1 MANEPANM
9 PPDFESALGYIMGV
23 TAPSVDDLKLMAY
36 IEAGGE
42 AFYIGLANAA
52 PSEAIAEL
60 LRQNGREE
68 RAHAHRVKRVIE
80 KLSGE
85 SFTVPEPDDNPYYV
99 IPEGLSVDAEMLNGL
114 VEGENGGDVLYQG
127 WAAGM
132 DDAECAKLLSQ
143 NGKEEIRHGER
154 CQEALALLEA

>member
-1 MANEPANM
+1 
-9 PPDFESALGYIMGV
+9 MGV
-23 TAPSVDDLKLMAY
+23 TAPTVDDFKLMAY

-52 PSEAIAEL
+52 PSSEIAEL
-60 LRQNGREE
+60 LNKNGREE

-99 IPEGLSVDAEMLNGL
+99 IPEGLTVDAEMLNGL
-114 VEGENGGDVLYQG
+114 VEAEIGGDALYQG
-127 WAAGM
+127 WAGKM
-132 DDAECAKLLSQ
+132 DDAECADLLSQ
-143 NGKEEIRHGER
+143 NGKEETSHSDR
-154 CQEALALLEA
+154 CKQALTLI

>member
-1 MANEPANM
+1 MANEPVNM

-23 TAPSVDDLKLMAY
+23 TEPTVDDFKLMAY

-42 AFYIGLANAA
+42 AFYQGLANAA
-52 PSEAIAEL
+52 PSPEIAEL
-60 LRQNGREE
+60 LMQNGREE
-68 RAHAHRVKRVIE
+68 RAHAHRCKRVVE

-85 SFTVPEPDDNPYYV
+85 PFEVPAPDDNPYYV
-99 IPEGLSVDAEMLNGL
+99 VPEGLTVDAEMLNGL
-114 VEGENGGDVLYQG
+114 VEGEDAGDVLYQG

-132 DDAECAKLLSQ
+132 DDAECAKLLRQ

-154 CQEALALLEA
+154 CKQALALL

>member
-1 MANEPANM
+1 MANKPENM

-23 TAPSVDDLKLMAY
+23 TKPTIDDLKLMAY

-42 AFYIGLANAA
+42 AFYLGLVEAA
-52 PSEAIAEL
+52 PNKEVAEL
-60 LRQNGREE
+60 LGKNGREE

-85 SFTVPEPDDNPYYV
+85 SFTVPEPADNPYYV
-99 IPEGLSVDAEMLNGL
+99 IPEGMAVDAEMLNGL
-114 VEGENGGDVLYQG
+114 IEGENGGDALYQG

-132 DDAECAKLLSQ
+132 DDAECADLLSQ
-143 NGKEEIRHGER
+143 NGKEEVRHGER
-154 CQEALALLEA
+154 CQQALALI